1 MQKIKKTILFSFISL
16 LIFSFSIQAQDDGN
30 RYSSTRLTNL
40 SSQLK
45 RQTVDLADRT
55 SEDLR
60 RNNSAAR
67 ADIDAAFLAQQLDA
81 SAGLFQQMVSD
92 GNRAAALR
100 DAAAILSDLARRAP
114 NYGSN
119 NYLWRDTQNT
129 INDISRELGSGGG
142 NNNGGGNNDNSGDVT
157 GRAFWRGTVDSRVQ
171 ISLSGKN
178 ITSNTLAGRDYGSGV
193 FSFTSALPR
202 RNVSVEVIKKA
213 GRGDVRVIQQPS
225 RSNDFTAI
233 IEIVDD
239 QGGAK
244 EYQLEIFWR

>member
-1 MQKIKKTILFSFISL
+1 MKKSILFSFLSL
-16 LIFSFSIQAQDDGN
+16 LIFSFSVQAQDEN

-40 SSQLK
+40 SNQLK

-67 ADIDAAFLAQQLDA
+67 ADIEAAFLAQQLDA
-81 SAGLFQQMVSD
+81 SAGLFQQMVGD
-92 GNRAAALR
+92 GNRAAVLR

-114 NYGSN
+114 GYGSN
-119 NYLWRDTQNT
+119 SYLWRDTQNT

-142 NNNGGGNNDNSGDVT
+142 NNNGGGNNDNSGNIT

-171 ISLSGKN
+171 ISLSSKT
-178 ITSNTLAGRDYGSGV
+178 ITANTLAGRDYGIGV

-202 RNVSVEVIKKA
+202 RNTTIEVIKKA
-213 GRGDVRVIQQPS
+213 GRGDVRIVQQPS

-239 QGGAK
+239 AGGAK
-244 EYQLEIFWR
+244 EYQLEIVWR